1 MGMLDDR
8 KRGAEER
15 FRLEQEFEFKLTAR
29 RNRLFGKWAADT
41 LGLTG
46 NEADEYTKSVMFADL
61 RHLVMTI
68 CYQSSSEISSQG
80 QLRNRGHSFVK
91 LLSDLLKRR
100 EYTLLPNDS
109 PSRRQIDTRALG
121 N

>member
-1 MGMLDDR
+1 MGILDDR

-15 FRLEQEFEFKLTAR
+15 FRLEQEFEFKLKAR

-61 RHLVMTI
+61 
-68 CYQSSSEISSQG
+68 QAPG
-80 QLRNRGHSFVK
+80 DDD
-91 LLSDLLKRR
+91 LLSKVERDFRR
-100 EYTLLPNDS
+100 RGS
-109 PSRRQIDTRALG
+109 
-121 N
+121 

>member
-61 RHLVMTI
+61 
-68 CYQSSSEISSQG
+68 QAPG
-80 QLRNRGHSFVK
+80 DDD
-91 LLSDLLKRR
+91 LLSKVERDFVAGAVKKSRAQLC
-100 EYTLLPNDS
+100 ETLERLAEEA
-109 PSRRQIDTRALG
+109 RIHLATK
-121 N
+121 